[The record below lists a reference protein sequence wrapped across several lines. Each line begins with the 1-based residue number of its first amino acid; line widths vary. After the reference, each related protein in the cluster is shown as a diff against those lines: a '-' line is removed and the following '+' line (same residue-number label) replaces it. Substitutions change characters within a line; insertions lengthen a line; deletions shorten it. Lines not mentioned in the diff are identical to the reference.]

1 MSEEQRVD
9 IIGVGISVVNFKSAV
24 SYLFDNIDKA
34 RGNYI
39 CAANVHTTVTAH
51 EDENYKLVQNNSFLT
66 LPDGMPLSVVGRKR
80 GYSKM
85 DRVTGPDFLEE
96 VLRKTENTDYKHY
109 FYGTTQENLNAFVN
123 KGRELFPGLK
133 IVGVE
138 PSVFR
143 PLSEEEE
150 NMLIHRINDSGA
162 DFVWVALGAPRQEI
176 FCNKLSNKTKA
187 VWVAVGG
194 AFNVISGVI
203 PRAPQWLQ
211 DHGLEWFYRFL
222 KEPKRLFKRYFVTNT
237 KFLWYLSK
245 DKRKRCR

>member
-1 MSEEQRVD
+1 MSEAQRVD
-9 IIGVGISVVNFKSAV
+9 IIGVGISVVNFKSAL
-24 SYLFDNIDKA
+24 SYLFDNFDKA

-51 EDENYKLVQNNSFLT
+51 EDENYKVVQNNSFLT

-80 GYSKM
+80 GYSSM

-96 VLRKTENTDYKHY
+96 VLRRTANTKYKHF
-109 FYGTTQENLNAFVN
+109 FYGNTQENLNAFVN
-123 KGRELFPGLK
+123 KARELFPELK
-133 IVGVE
+133 IVGAE

-143 PLSEEEE
+143 PLSEKEEDE
-150 NMLIHRINDSGA
+150 LLQRIHNSGA

-176 FCNKLSNKTKA
+176 FCNKLAKKTNA
-187 VWVAVGG
+187 VWIAVGG

-211 DHGLEWFYRFL
+211 NHSLEWFYRFL

-237 KFLWYLSK
+237 KFLWYLSQ
-245 DKRKRCR
+245 DKRKRS